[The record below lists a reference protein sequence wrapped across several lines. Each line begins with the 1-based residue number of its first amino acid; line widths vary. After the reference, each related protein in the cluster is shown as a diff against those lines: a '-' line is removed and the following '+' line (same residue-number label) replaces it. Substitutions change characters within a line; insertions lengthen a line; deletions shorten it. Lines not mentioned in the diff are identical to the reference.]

1 MEVVEIVEVVEKVVK
16 VVKEASLS
24 RGSGDGDS
32 WRSSMND

>member
-24 RGSGDGDS
+24 CDSGDGDS